1 MIPKQKI
8 THIYWI
14 LLLFLLLTFGCNT
27 NNEKSIS
34 IQQFI
39 SIEDISAGSGI
50 CKTEEGLWVIGDD
63 SPYLYLID
71 DKGETQEKYL
81 LSKIPSSGQ
90 ENYSKSIKPDF
101 EAMDVFNDTLLII
114 GSGSQAF
121 TRDTAYVFDSKNR
134 KLLLKKS
141 LHNLYQKFY
150 LQGDFPIGNSINLEG
165 LANDGKFFYF
175 LQRGNVCGNNRI
187 YCVNKKEMLN
197 YLFKKDYP
205 LPDFTSY
212 LFNLPVINNNKS
224 GFSGACYSPQEN
236 TLYFTISVE
245 ETNDVYNDGA
255 ILGSFIGKIKLNN
268 KMDKKLEYWPI
279 KDSSEQFVISKIETL
294 YITEVNSSEII
305 FFGLSDNDNGK
316 TGFYKLLLH

>member
-8 THIYWI
+8 AHIYWI
-14 LLLFLLLTFGCNT
+14 LLLFLLLTSGCNT

-39 SIEDISAGSGI
+39 SIENISAGSGI

-121 TRDTAYVFDSKNR
+121 TRDTAYVFDSKSR
-134 KLLLKKS
+134 KIILKKS
-141 LHNLYQKFY
+141 LHNLYHKFY

-175 LQRGNVCGNNRI
+175 FQRGNVCGNNRI
-187 YCVNKKEMLN
+187 YRIAKKVLLN
-197 YLFKKDYP
+197 YLFSEKAS
-205 LPDFTSY
+205 LPEFNSF
-212 LFNLPVINNNKS
+212 LFDLPMINSNQS
-224 GFSGACYSPQEN
+224 GFSGACFSKEEN
-236 TLYFTISVE
+236 TLYVSISVE
-245 ETNDVYNDGA
+245 STDDVYNDGE
-255 ILGSFIGKIKLNN
+255 ILGSFIGKIKINN
-268 KMDKKLEYWPI
+268 KMNKKFEYWPI
-279 KDSSEQFVISKIETL
+279 KDSSEQFVISKIETI